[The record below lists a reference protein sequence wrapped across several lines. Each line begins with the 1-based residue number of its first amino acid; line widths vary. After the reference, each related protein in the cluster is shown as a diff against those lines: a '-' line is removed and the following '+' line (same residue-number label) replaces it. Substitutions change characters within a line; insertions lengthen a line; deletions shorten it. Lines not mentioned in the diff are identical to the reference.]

1 MACIDPVVR
10 ATAMVQAVSLNFTV
24 GIQVQQVVS
33 ANHSFL
39 AQGLAVK
46 YKILTTLSHEKDW
59 VLQTNPFPKCGSK
72 T

>member
-1 MACIDPVVR
+1 MVCIDPVVR

-33 ANHSFL
+33 ANHNFL

-46 YKILTTLSHEKDW
+46 YKILTTLSHEKNW
-59 VLQTNPFPKCGSK
+59 VLQKNPFPKCDSK